1 MRLTGLTTKVLVE
14 LCSFLETLGR
24 IPVLAFPSFS
34 SLPTFFG
41 SWPLSRSSRPMAQH
55 LQISLPG
62 PCSRDTS
69 SLPPSS
75 KDPYD
80 HIGPQRTIPPTSRS
94 LPLSHLPSP
103 FATGGDILTGYGN
116 EGGDDFGASFRLPH
130 PPGFSRA
137 SFLLFPLSLGISLSG
152 CTCTDS
158 TNV

>member
-1 MRLTGLTTKVLVE
+1 MRLTGLTTKVSVE

-75 KDPYD
+75 KDPYVTL
-80 HIGPQRTIPPTSRS
+80 GPKGQFPPPRGPYLYHTCQVP
-94 LPLSHLPSP
+94 LPREGTYSQVMGMRAGTTLGLPSGCHTLP
-103 FATGGDILTGYGN
+103 
-116 EGGDDFGASFRLPH
+116 ASLEPR
-130 PPGFSRA
+130 SCC
-137 SFLLFPLSLGISLSG
+137 SLSP
-152 CTCTDS
+152 
-158 TNV
+158 